1 LSTQH
6 PKLRDQKKK
15 MVGEEA
21 LSETREDFESE
32 RVDERRGT
40 LKAICRKC
48 GSSEEDSE
56 NTLPNNEVNVGLEA
70 SPSGPSV
77 LGDKGSE
84 VCATADPPEIADPHN
99 NRKRH
104 RE

>member
-1 LSTQH
+1 MFQIRVSHPSTSQGCHDFLSICLLFGFLFDNH
-6 PKLRDQKKK
+6 VL
-15 MVGEEA
+15 
-21 LSETREDFESE
+21 LSQ
-32 RVDERRGT
+32 
-40 LKAICRKC
+40 
-48 GSSEEDSE
+48 EDSE